1 MAILHM
7 AGSDGFITDGERLL
21 ADELRLLPDEWVVI
35 ANKML
40 PVHGGVRREIDFIV
54 VGDQLVFVLDEK
66 GYGGRIHGSDQQW
79 TLSDGSSLRSPLNK
93 LEQSAHQQTVTLPR
107 SGPVEFL

>member
-21 ADELRLLPDEWVVI
+21 ADELRLLPDDWVVI

-40 PVHGGVRREIDFIV
+40 PVPGGVSREIDFIV
-54 VGDQLVFVLDEK
+54 IGDQLVFVLDEK